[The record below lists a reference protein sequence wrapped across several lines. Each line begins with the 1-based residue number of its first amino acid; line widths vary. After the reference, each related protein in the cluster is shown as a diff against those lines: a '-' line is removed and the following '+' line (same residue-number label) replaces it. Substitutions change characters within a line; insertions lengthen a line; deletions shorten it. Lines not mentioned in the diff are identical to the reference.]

1 MADLAGLVAAMGVL
15 ASLVAASTRVDPALA
30 PLLRVPEDGSSRVRL
45 TVPPSLIRAPI
56 VRRLARVDAIA
67 ARIRASGRAVTV
79 DEVIAT
85 KLACGTGVALAL
97 FVLFPSARPLAF
109 VTGACAFLVPDL
121 LLARVARGRTRRA
134 DAELPLFL
142 DLLAAASSAGL
153 AAPAAIKR
161 ASGGLRGPLA
171 DELAVAAA
179 AVDVG
184 ARWRDELAAVAA
196 RLELPDLRAAVIAL
210 SRTES
215 LGSSLAESM
224 HELADDVRE
233 ARRSRAAERARKA
246 PVKMLF
252 PLVFMIL
259 PAFLLL
265 TVVPVLIATLRSLQ

>member
-1 MADLAGLVAAMGVL
+1 MVDLAALAAALAVL
-15 ASLVAASTRVDPALA
+15 ALSIAFSIRTDPALA
-30 PLLRVPEDGSSRVRL
+30 ALETWDGERAERNTSVLRLVARAATIRRL
-45 TVPPSLIRAPI
+45 T
-56 VRRLARVDAIA
+56 RVDAID
-67 ARIRASGRAVTV
+67 ARIHASGWTVTV
-79 DEVIAT
+79 DDVIVVKIA
-85 KLACGTGVALAL
+85 AGFAVALL
-97 FVLFPSARPLAF
+97 LLVLSPSLLPVGVLA
-109 VTGACAFLVPDL
+109 GIGAFLAPDL
-121 LLARVARGRTRRA
+121 VLARAARARARRA

-153 AAPAAIKR
+153 AAPAGIRR
-161 ASGGLRGPLA
+161 ANGGLRGPLA
-171 DELAVAAA
+171 DELTGAAA

-184 ARWRDELAAVAA
+184 GRWRDELAAIAV
-196 RLELPDLRAAVIAL
+196 RLELPDLDAAVTAL

-215 LGSSLAESM
+215 LGSSLAEAM

-265 TVVPVLIATLRSLQ
+265 TVVPVLIATLRSLE